1 MSYGND
7 FSNKPYEKASKNAHI
22 NIINDIQVKEFLS
35 KCHIPPFQENIA
47 NVDFEKIFI
56 KSITITLLKIS
67 SQLMVDIQM
76 FLLKGISIFDYCVFP
91 IWRFVL

>member
-56 KSITITLLKIS
+56 KVHK
-67 SQLMVDIQM
+67 
-76 FLLKGISIFDYCVFP
+76 
-91 IWRFVL
+91 